1 MKNNIIYLPP
11 FFIHEG
17 FQQAVDFTEHFALV
31 KEDEVRHIYSYTVI
45 LDGIPHVDE
54 KPILVQSFTD
64 QQLSDFDLKRNFV
77 LEFAYHRGDSEDF
90 IWSSVVSREEF
101 LALIEKREFEEY
113 VVKTYNELFPGRL
126 VQELLD
132 NNVDVTASRYE
143 INKWWAECPLP
154 TKSSKHKHGSWID
167 AQHNVWECKLC
178 KIQADN
184 IAPWRDNNRLKV
196 NNK

>member
-1 MKNNIIYLPP
+1 MKKSIIHYPP
-11 FFIHEG
+11 FLIHEG
-17 FQQAVDFTEHFALV
+17 FQQVVDFTRHFVLV
-31 KEDEVRHIYSYTVI
+31 KEDGMRNIYSYTVI

-77 LEFAYHRGDSEDF
+77 LEFAYWQGGSKEF
-90 IWSSVVSREEF
+90 IWSSVVTREEF
-101 LALIEKREFEEY
+101 LELVEKRVFEKY
-113 VVKTYNELFPGRL
+113 TIQTFNELFPGSL

-132 NNVDVTASRYE
+132 HHVAVTASQYE
-143 INKWWAECPLP
+143 ISKWWVECPLP

-167 AQHNVWECKLC
+167 SQHNSWECKLC
-178 KIQADN
+178 KITADN

>member
-11 FFIHEG
+11 FLIHEG
-17 FQQAVDFTEHFALV
+17 FQQAVDFTHHYVLV
-31 KEDEVRHIYSYTVI
+31 KEDGMRHIYSYTVI

-54 KPILVQSFTD
+54 KPTLVQSFTD
-64 QQLSDFDLKRNFV
+64 HQLSDFDLKRNFV
-77 LEFAYHRGDSEDF
+77 LEFAYHRGDSQDF

-101 LALIEKREFEEY
+101 LTLVEKRLFEQY
-113 VVKTYNELFPGRL
+113 VVQTYNELFPGRL

-132 NNVDVTASRYE
+132 NNVDVTASKYE

-167 AQHNVWECKLC
+167 AQNNLWECRLC

-184 IAPWRDNNRLKV
+184 IAPWRDNNRLKS
-196 NNK
+196 KK

>member
-17 FQQAVDFTEHFALV
+17 FQQAVDFTEHFVLV

-54 KPILVQSFTD
+54 KPNLVKSFTD
-64 QQLSDFDLKRNFV
+64 HQLSDFDLKRNFV

-90 IWSSVVSREEF
+90 RWSSVVSREEF
-101 LALIEKREFEEY
+101 LALIEKREFEQY

-132 NNVDVTASRYE
+132 HKVDVTANRYE
-143 INKWWAECPLP
+143 INKWWVQCPLP
-154 TKSSKHKHGSWID
+154 VKSSKFHHGSWIN
-167 AQHNVWECKLC
+167 AVTNEWHCAKCNIHSQS
-178 KIQADN
+178 IQ
-184 IAPWRDNNRLKV
+184 PWRDNNRLKV